1 MKSLLQDSYTRQK
14 SVLIVVGLLLS
25 ALVPFVVPLLP
36 NGADLPVLA
45 SAALPLLL
53 ALALIFKPGIV
64 EPDRGGARHSTE
76 RLGAALLLYLSPVLL
91 LNVVYP
97 VVSPEMA
104 AVNVDG
110 VPLTF
115 VVLASSITVPWMAQ
129 AACLPIYRVLGDLM
143 AERNLQAITQ
153 RFCQFWP
160 MIFVQSL
167 ALVAVFA
174 VPMWFATGW
183 SVTVMFDYALLCVL
197 HLLFV
202 QSLVLANVANRRGL
216 WAIAWS
222 AYAAALFL
230 VPTVWWLPPV
240 LGTVTQVLAMRSG
253 LRHLGFAQC
262 LSMRTFG
269 LDLIRGLLMGA
280 VLWADKFALFLVTK
294 GDFHVVAVF
303 AAMLPAVIAYN
314 FYFVHLAPG
323 VDRALNGLHRDIAE
337 APVSSLRAS
346 SRRLTR
352 VVDRSVVLTGAI
364 AALLTLSVSLVMAGV
379 DPLHTV
385 LAVAAAAASW
395 GFMVLTLL
403 SYELDFIGEK
413 TTPQILGAVHLAV
426 CILAFTAGGL
436 FGTFTGP
443 AGSYLMLGAVD
454 FVLVGIA
461 WMFYKH
467 HWSQPEYTLF
477 WRHAATW

>member
-1 MKSLLQDSYTRQK
+1 MSMII
-14 SVLIVVGLLLS
+14 VLGLVLS
-25 ALVPFVVPLLP
+25 ALVPFAVQLFPAGL
-36 NGADLPVLA
+36 DLPVFA
-45 SAALPLLL
+45 AAALPLLL
-53 ALALIFKPGIV
+53 ALALIVRPGIAG
-64 EPDRGGARHSTE
+64 PHRNGNRPAAE

-91 LNVVYP
+91 LNIVYP
-97 VVSPEMA
+97 LVSPSMA
-104 AVNVDG
+104 AVDVDG
-110 VPLTF
+110 VPLTL

-143 AERNLQAITQ
+143 AERNLGAITQ

-167 ALVAVFA
+167 PLIAVFA
-174 VPMWFATGW
+174 VPMWLATGW
-183 SVTVMFDYALLCVL
+183 SATVMLDYVILCVL

-222 AYAAALFL
+222 GYAAALF
-230 VPTVWWLPPV
+230 VAPTIWWLPPLV
-240 LGTVTQVLAMRSG
+240 GTLTQLVAMRSG
-253 LRHLGFAQC
+253 LRHLGFAQR
-262 LSMRTFG
+262 LDMRVIG
-269 LDLIRGLLMGA
+269 LDLVRGLLMGA
-280 VLWADKFALFLVTK
+280 VLWADKFALFVVTK

-303 AAMLPAVIAYN
+303 AAMLPAVVAYN

-323 VDRALNGLHRDIAE
+323 VDRALGSLHRDIAE
-337 APVSSLRAS
+337 APISSLKGS

-352 VVDRSVVLTGAI
+352 VVDRSVLLTGAI
-364 AALLTLSVSLVMAGV
+364 AALLTLSVSLLMAGF
-379 DPLHTV
+379 DPLHTL

-413 TTPQILGAVHLAV
+413 TTPQILGAAHLAV
-426 CILAFTAGGL
+426 CILAFVAGGL
-436 FGTFTGP
+436 FGPLAGA
-443 AGSYLMLGAVD
+443 AGSYLLLGAVD
-454 FVLVGIA
+454 FILIGIA

-477 WRHAATW
+477 WRHATTW